1 MAYQV
6 PWYHILLFVY
16 PPFLYLQTFW
26 HLEFGALVELHD
38 ISKYPDGTLNH
49 KTVTVLQN
57 ILTMQEKYA
66 DQILTSASNML
77 MLKPD
82 VMLTPSKIQQYH
94 SNGYSHIIVYEKR
107 TAATTQHDDYQVLGV
122 VELKVFILSLT
133 R

>member
-1 MAYQV
+1 
-6 PWYHILLFVY
+6 
-16 PPFLYLQTFW
+16 
-26 HLEFGALVELHD
+26 
-38 ISKYPDGTLNH
+38 
-49 KTVTVLQN
+49 
-57 ILTMQEKYA
+57 MQEKYA

-82 VMLTPSKIQQYH
+82 VMLTPSKIKQYH

-107 TAATTQHDDYQVLGV
+107 TAATAENDDYQVLGV